1 MMGIKQRYNRFPI
14 DPARWPF
21 FYGWVIVLFGT
32 LGVIMSAPGQT
43 TGVSTFT
50 DYLIDAFGLTRTQ
63 LSTAYLIG
71 TLGSSLFIA
80 RVGRLY
86 DQLGSRWM
94 GILTTWVMG
103 LALLFLSQSDRLAFG
118 FTRQFG
124 LESAQLSVSILVLVI
139 GFFVLRLSGQGAL
152 TMLSRNMIMKWF
164 ISRRGLAGG
173 ISSVFVSLGFS
184 VAPLLYDQLIET
196 SSWRIAWVII
206 AAVAGFG
213 FSILVFLF
221 FRDNPEDCGLE
232 PDGKMKKGV
241 ALENVMVRALHQFTP
256 TEARKTFTLWAFT
269 VPLALHALAVTGFI
283 FNVVSIFD
291 EAGMDKMTALSIFV
305 PSSLVAV
312 GVTLA
317 SGYLSDFVKLK
328 KLLIVMILGQMLSLL
343 SLANLSSG
351 PFYYLLFI
359 GDGIANGLYAVLIG
373 VAWPRFFGRKYLGE
387 ISGLS
392 MSVVMFFSALGP
404 LLYSLSFTQLGSY
417 APAAWLVFILCVV
430 CGFAALR
437 ADNPQE
443 KRKADPN

>member
-1 MMGIKQRYNRFPI
+1 MTGIKQRYNRFPF
-14 DPARWPF
+14 DPARSPV
-21 FYGWVIVLFGT
+21 FYGWVIVVLGT

-50 DYLIDAFGLTRTQ
+50 DYLINAFGLTRNQ

-86 DQLGSRWM
+86 DRLGSRWM
-94 GILTTWVMG
+94 GIMTTWVMG
-103 LALLFLSQSDRLAFG
+103 LALLLLSQSDRLAFG
-118 FTRQFG
+118 FARSFG
-124 LESAQLSVSILVLVI
+124 LESFQLPVSLLVLVI

-184 VAPLLYDQLIET
+184 VAPLLYDRLIEGN
-196 SSWRIAWVII
+196 SWRMAWIII
-206 AAVAGFG
+206 AMVAGFG
-213 FSILVFLF
+213 FSLIIFLF

-232 PDGKMKKGV
+232 PDGKMKKGA
-241 ALENVMVRALHQFTP
+241 ALDNVIVRALHQYTP
-256 TEARKTFTLWAFT
+256 GEARKTFALWAFT
-269 VPLALHALAVTGFI
+269 APLALHAMAVTGFI
-283 FNVVSIFD
+283 FNVVSIFG

-312 GVTLA
+312 VVTLTG
-317 SGYLSDFVKLK
+317 GYLSDYVKLK
-328 KLLIVMILGQMLSLL
+328 KLLIAMIFGQMLSLL
-343 SLANLSSG
+343 SLANLSPG

-404 LLYSLSFTQLGSY
+404 LLYSLSLTQLGSY
-417 APAAWLVFILCVV
+417 APAAWFSFLLCAVCVV
-430 CGFAALR
+430 AALK

-443 KRKADPN
+443 KIKADSV